1 MSMDNIGD
9 IGGMKYAIAQ
19 LEKKIDFL
27 FRHLNIEYIEP
38 EEPFIVEAKALL
50 RQRRETDAVM
60 LIRKNTNMSLGD
72 TRCLSR
78 TLNRSCKPQVVIP
91 HTSEGRAGPRLRAGR
106 GIFWFLKVVVS
117 SLSFF
122 NTFIILS

>member
-1 MSMDNIGD
+1 MSMDNIGE
-9 IGGMKYAIAQ
+9 IGGMKYALAQ

-27 FRHLNIEYIEP
+27 FRHLNIEYVEP

-72 TRCLSR
+72 TKML
-78 TLNRSCKPQVVIP
+78 I
-91 HTSEGRAGPRLRAGR
+91 ED
-106 GIFWFLKVVVS
+106 LKQK
-117 SLSFF
+117 L
-122 NTFIILS
+122 